1 MRHPNYMAESTPP
14 YPHPGDPSDVE
25 LLRAHRAG
33 DVDAFTRLVERFQ
46 GTLLRHAR
54 MLLLNRG
61 SAGTADDAVQE
72 VFLKLA
78 RNPPDPDDV
87 SIQLGAWLHRVTRNR
102 CLDMLRSDTRR
113 RDREVDVGTP
123 ETDSPLDPALAAV
136 DANDTRGAVERT
148 LKKLP
153 DDQREAVT
161 LRLLEERSYA
171 EIASIT
177 GRKIGTVGW
186 LISQGM
192 KALATEL
199 SPLLEA

>member
-1 MRHPNYMAESTPP
+1 MAEPDPPSST
-14 YPHPGDPSDVE
+14 DAD

-33 DVDAFTRLVERFQ
+33 DVAAFTQLVERYQ
-46 GTLLRHAR
+46 AALLRHAR
-54 MLLLNRG
+54 MLLMGRG
-61 SAGTADDAVQE
+61 GAVTAEDAVQE

-78 RNPPDPDDV
+78 RTPPEVDDASV
-87 SIQLGAWLHRVTRNR
+87 QMGAWLHRVTRNR

-113 RDREVDVGTP
+113 RDREIDAGTP
-123 ETDSPLDPALAAV
+123 ESGPAGQGSQGDPALAAV
-136 DANDTRGAVERT
+136 DAQDTRGAVERT
-148 LKKLP
+148 LQKLP
-153 DDQREAVT
+153 EDQREAVT

-177 GRKIGTVGW
+177 GRKVGTVGW

>member
-1 MRHPNYMAESTPP
+1 MAEPNPP
-14 YPHPGDPSDVE
+14 DPSDIE
-25 LLRAHRAG
+25 LLRAHCAG
-33 DVDAFTRLVERFQ
+33 DVDSFTRLVERFQ

-54 MLLLNRG
+54 MLLLGRG

-78 RNPPDPDDV
+78 RNPPDPDEE

-123 ETDSPLDPALAAV
+123 ETNAPLDPALAAV
-136 DANDTRGAVERT
+136 DAKDTRGAVERT
-148 LKKLP
+148 LRKLP
-153 DDQREAVT
+153 EDQREAVT
-161 LRLLEERSYA
+161 LRLLEERSYG
-171 EIASIT
+171 EIAQIM

>member
-1 MRHPNYMAESTPP
+1 MAEP
-14 YPHPGDPSDVE
+14 DPLISIDVD

-33 DVDAFTRLVERFQ
+33 DVAAFTRLVERYQ
-46 GTLLRHAR
+46 SALLRHAR
-54 MLLLNRG
+54 MLLSGRG
-61 SAGTADDAVQE
+61 SAGSADDAVQE

-78 RNPPDPDDV
+78 RNPPDPDDESV
-87 SIQLGAWLHRVTRNR
+87 QLGAWLHRVTRNR

-113 RDREVDVGTP
+113 RDREVDAGSP
-123 ETDSPLDPALAAV
+123 EDGRPVDPALAAV
-136 DANDTRGAVERT
+136 DAQDTRGAVERT
-148 LKKLP
+148 LQKLP
-153 DDQREAVT
+153 EDQREAVT

-177 GRKIGTVGW
+177 GRKVGTVGW

-192 KALATEL
+192 KALAKEL

>member
-1 MRHPNYMAESTPP
+1 MAEPTST
-14 YPHPGDPSDVE
+14 DPSDFE

-33 DVDAFTRLVERFQ
+33 DVDSFTRLVERFQ

-54 MLLLNRG
+54 MLLMGRG

-72 VFLKLA
+72 VFLSLA
-78 RNPPDPDDV
+78 RNPPDLDDE

-102 CLDMLRSDTRR
+102 CLDMLRSDKRR

-123 ETDSPLDPALAAV
+123 ETNSPLDPALAAV
-136 DANDTRGAVERT
+136 DAQDTRGAVEASLQR
-148 LKKLP
+148 LP
-153 DDQREAVT
+153 DDQREAVS

-171 EIASIT
+171 EIASMT

-192 KALATEL
+192 KALAQEL

>member
-1 MRHPNYMAESTPP
+1 MAEPDPPHST
-14 YPHPGDPSDVE
+14 DDE

-33 DVDAFTRLVERFQ
+33 DVAAFTRLVERYQ
-46 GTLLRHAR
+46 GALLRHAR
-54 MLLLNRG
+54 MLLMGRG

-78 RNPPDPDDV
+78 RNPPESVLETGP
-87 SIQLGAWLHRVTRNR
+87 LGAWLHRVTRNR

-113 RDREVDVGTP
+113 RDREVDAGTP
-123 ETDSPLDPALAAV
+123 ENGAPEDPALAAV
-136 DANDTRGAVERT
+136 DAQDTRGAVERT

-153 DDQREAVT
+153 EDQREAVT

-192 KALATEL
+192 KALAREL

>member
-1 MRHPNYMAESTPP
+1 MAEATPP
-14 YPHPGDPSDVE
+14 TPRDVE

-33 DVDAFTRLVERFQ
+33 DVESFTRLVERFQ
-46 GTLLRHAR
+46 GSLLRHAR
-54 MLLLNRG
+54 MLLLGRA
-61 SAGTADDAVQE
+61 SAGAAEDAVQE

-78 RNPPDPDDV
+78 RNPPDPDDE

-123 ETDSPLDPALAAV
+123 ETDRPLDPALAAV
-136 DANDTRGAVERT
+136 DAKDTRSAVERT
-148 LKKLP
+148 LRKLP

-161 LRLLEERSYA
+161 LRLLEERSYT
-171 EIASIT
+171 EIASIM
-177 GRKIGTVGW
+177 GRKVGTVGW

-199 SPLLEA
+199 SPLLKA